1 MSTPVAAVG
10 QQHDEQQHDDEQQRG
25 RERRFYNVSF
35 SIVFDSR
42 TPDAQLLKD
51 RFGVDKVPRLF
62 KIADAAST
70 PVAYPKHAPIDPGS
84 LCRFLS
90 EDFAPA
96 PASRANPRGFVGF
109 KKEYGWH
116 ASQAL

>member
-10 QQHDEQQHDDEQQRG
+10 QHDEQHDDEQQRG
-25 RERRFYNVSF
+25 RERRFYNASF

-42 TPDAQLLKD
+42 TLDAQLLKD

-62 KIADAAST
+62 KIADAA

-116 ASQAL
+116 ASRAL

>member
-1 MSTPVAAVG
+1 MMSCSAVDNAA
-10 QQHDEQQHDDEQQRG
+10 
-25 RERRFYNVSF
+25 STMSL

-116 ASQAL
+116 ASRAL